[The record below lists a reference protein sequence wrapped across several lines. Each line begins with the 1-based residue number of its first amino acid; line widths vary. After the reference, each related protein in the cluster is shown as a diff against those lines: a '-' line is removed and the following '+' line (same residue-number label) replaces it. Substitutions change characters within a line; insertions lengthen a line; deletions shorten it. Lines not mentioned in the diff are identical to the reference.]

1 MKKLVLFIFLS
12 TPFFSVIAQQ
22 SDFTSFGRGVSTT
35 FVTDY
40 HVTGINP
47 ANLGF
52 KRSYETKHVTFGL
65 FETGLSAYSGAIGRS
80 EFRKSL
86 TSFGSSDFD
95 NEQKRKA
102 ASQFA
107 GENFA
112 ANADINILG
121 VAYQNDKIGGFAFNV
136 RETGRWFSTF
146 NKNFSDLIFLGLKAP
161 YFTNLE
167 LGDGSIKPNDPSRYE
182 EYENFNQGI
191 VRGFRNPGSEQMY
204 SEIFDGS
211 RISMMYYR
219 EYALSYGKEITLN
232 DMFAV
237 AGGLSLKY
245 LQGYGVMDIQA
256 KDGKLTAYSSFSPAF
271 GFDFGNAAKT
281 NPSADT
287 SGSYKS
293 VGNGFGTDLGFNV
306 TFKEKIKLGIAVTNI
321 GSISWKGNIY
331 TAQDTLLYDF
341 ESEGFEGYNLFSE
354 AGQIAADDG
363 LFKWK
368 GNSKLVT
375 KLPTT
380 LRIGASHKLE
390 DKAEIGID
398 MIFPLNDQP
407 GTLKKP
413 YWALGG
419 DIKVLKFLR
428 LSSGIAY
435 GGNYDKRVNIPVG
448 ITFVIGEQASWEIGF
463 ASRDAITYFREKGP
477 ALSFAFGFLRFRA

>member
-12 TPFFSVIAQQ
+12 SSFFSVIAQQ

-65 FETGLSAYSGAIGRS
+65 FETGLSAYSGALGRS
-80 EFRKSL
+80 EFRKLFSD
-86 TSFGSSDFD
+86 GSNFSDED
-95 NEQKRKA
+95 KRKA

-112 ANADINILG
+112 LNADINILG

-146 NKNFSDLIFLGLKAP
+146 NQNFSDLVFLGLKAP
-161 YFTNLE
+161 YFQTLE
-167 LGDGSIKPNDPSRYE
+167 LGDGTIAPNDPSRYQ

-191 VRGFRNPGSEQMY
+191 AKGIRTPGTEQFY
-204 SEIFDGS
+204 SDIFDGS
-211 RISMMYYR
+211 KLSIMYYR
-219 EYALSYGKEITLN
+219 EYALSYGKEFQIN
-232 DMFAV
+232 DLFAV

-256 KDGKLTAYSSFSPAF
+256 KDGKLTAYSSFSPF
-271 GFDFGNAAKT
+271 FKFDFGNAAKT
-281 NPSADT
+281 NPSVDT

-293 VGNGFGTDLGFNV
+293 IGSGLGTDLGLNI
-306 TFKEKIKLGIAVTNI
+306 TYKEKVKLGIALTNV
-321 GSISWKGNIY
+321 GSITWKGNVY
-331 TAQDTLLYDF
+331 TAQDTALSTF
-341 ESEGFEGYNLFSE
+341 ANEGFEGYDIFAE
-354 AGQIAADDG
+354 AGEIAGDDG
-363 LFKWK
+363 LFKWE
-368 GNSKLVT
+368 GGSKLVS

-380 LRIGASHKLE
+380 LRIGASHKME
-390 DKAEIGID
+390 DKAEIGFD

-407 GTLKKP
+407 GTIKKP
-413 YWALGG
+413 YWAIGG
-419 DIKVLKFLR
+419 DLKVLKFLR
-428 LSSGIAY
+428 LSTGLAY
-435 GGNYDKRVNIPVG
+435 GGNYDKRVNIPLG